1 MKTAR
6 SDLVIMPNSEQAEH
20 PSRERAMNS
29 QMRPD
34 NAMPI
39 FHGTT
44 GTHGLIPGS
53 QKARGDCSPS
63 GANTLQQVLARWTK
77 YGPTQPGP
85 RQQSDRLRSQ
95 DSPGLL
101 LYRIQSSRKQQGLR
115 QSQTNLLRKQ
125 VNLPL
130 QCRRGRWH
138 QLIQQIQ
145 HGDNLALTL
154 FTAEQSIR
162 QTDDNLHLPGPL
174 FTDLTHYVTH
184 MSI

>member
-6 SDLVIMPNSEQAEH
+6 SDAVIMPNSEQAEH
-20 PSRERAMNS
+20 PSREGAMNS

-77 YGPTQPGP
+77 YGPTQPSP

-101 LYRIQSSRKQQGLR
+101 LDRIQSSRKQQGLR
-115 QSQTNLLRKQ
+115 QSQTNLLCKQ
-125 VNLPL
+125 
-130 QCRRGRWH
+130 
-138 QLIQQIQ
+138 
-145 HGDNLALTL
+145 LAPTHP
-154 FTAEQSIR
+154 
-162 QTDDNLHLPGPL
+162 TDPAL
-174 FTDLTHYVTH
+174 
-184 MSI
+184 